1 MAKAASKYFFLFL
14 FNILTISSSAT
25 LVGFAFNGRANTS
38 VASSTSEVTSYDSLG
53 RELNNVPSQRI
64 RVYVADQRVLNLSSL
79 LNSNASSS
87 VDLYLNLSLVVDL
100 MQSELSVISWLETNV
115 LTTHPHVNFKSIIL
129 SCGSEEFAGKNVLP
143 LILSALKSFHSAL
156 NRIHLNM
163 KVKVSVAFPLSLLE
177 NLNTSHEGEISL
189 IFGFIK
195 KTGSVVIIEA
205 GIDEEFS
212 MAELLVQSLIKKAIK
227 ATSILPDSDILIDLV
242 IKSPLVPNAGQVAEF
257 TEIVSKF
264 FENNTQID
272 ELYADV
278 SSSMGEFVQKGLKI
292 VEEKLIPSPRRRL
305 LNSLKTS
312 IHDTTIF
319 PTTPVP
325 PDNKPTPTIV
335 TVPATNPVTVS
346 PANPN
351 GTPLPIP
358 STTPVN
364 IPPPTPVNPAA
375 PVTNPAATPAPV
387 TVPGGAQPVTNPV
400 TAYPPPAG
408 GNVPVPVTPPAT
420 TNAPAIPGQS
430 WCVAKNGVSETA
442 LQQALD
448 YACGIGGADCSL
460 IQQGASCYNPNTV
473 QNHAS
478 FAFNSYYQK
487 NPSPISCDFGGTAMI
502 VNTNPSTGSCVYPSS
517 SSSSSSSAP
526 PSPPASALT
535 PPAQPAST
543 SPPATT
549 TAPPATTTS
558 PPLTTSPGPGTPG
571 SVAPPGVLNSSNP
584 ASGFGSDSP
593 PIVNTSTSAG
603 SQLILSSLTL
613 ATSFFIGLIIL
624 QI

>member
-14 FNILTISSSAT
+14 FSILTISSSAT
-25 LVGFAFNGRANTS
+25 LVGFAFNGRENTS
-38 VASSTSEVTSYDSLG
+38 AASATSEVTSFDSSGLKI
-53 RELNNVPSQRI
+53 NNVPSKRI
-64 RVYVADQRVLNLSSL
+64 RVYVTDQRVLNLSSL

-100 MQSELSVISWLETNV
+100 MQSELSAISWLETNV
-115 LTTHPHVNFKSIIL
+115 LTTHPHVNIKNIIL
-129 SCGSEEFAGKNVLP
+129 SCSSDEFAGKNVLP
-143 LILSALKSFHSAL
+143 LILSALKSFYSAL
-156 NRIHLNM
+156 NRIHLDM
-163 KVKVSVAFPLSLLE
+163 KVKVSVAFPLPLLE

-205 GIDEEFS
+205 GVDEELS

-242 IKSPLVPNAGQVAEF
+242 IKSPLVPNAEQLAGF

-264 FENNTQID
+264 FENNNQID
-272 ELYADV
+272 ELYTDV
-278 SSSMGEFVQKGLKI
+278 ASSVGEFVQKGLKI
-292 VEEKLIPSPRRRL
+292 VEEKLISSSGRRL

-319 PTTPVP
+319 PTTPIP

-364 IPPPTPVNPAA
+364 IPPATPVNPAA
-375 PVTNPAATPAPV
+375 PVTNPATTPAPV
-387 TVPGGAQPVTNPV
+387 TVPGAAQPVTNPV
-400 TAYPPPAG
+400 TTYPPPAG

-430 WCVAKNGVSETA
+430 WCVAKTGVSETA

-448 YACGIGGADCSL
+448 YACGIGRADCSL
-460 IQQGASCYNPNTV
+460 IQQGASCYNPNSL

-487 NPSPISCDFGGTAMI
+487 NPSPTSCDFGGTAMI
-502 VNTNPSTGSCVYPSS
+502 VNANPSTGSCVYPSS

-526 PSPPASALT
+526 PSPPASAST
-535 PPAQPAST
+535 PPAQPTST
-543 SPPATT
+543 TPPSTT

-558 PPLTTSPGPGTPG
+558 PPVTTSPGPGMPG

-593 PIVNTSTSAG
+593 PVVNTSTSTG
-603 SQLILSSLTL
+603 SKLILSFLTL
-613 ATSFFIGLIIL
+613 VASLVTGLIIL